1 MLFLRIFPFLWLASL
16 GCRAHPAPKHPLDGL
31 FFDLL
36 LYARRKY
43 AKHRAVC
50 PKRDGAMGAV
60 AGMVHKQILSHDE
73 FAPFQHVEA
82 GGVGR
87 DAAPTEVVV
96 RRRGGIGGANG
107 GDARHI
113 VASECDVG
121 GESVGADG
129 ETGE

>member
-1 MLFLRIFPFLWLASL
+1 M
-16 GCRAHPAPKHPLDGL
+16 
-31 FFDLL
+31 
-36 LYARRKY
+36 
-43 AKHRAVC
+43 
-50 PKRDGAMGAV
+50 
-60 AGMVHKQILSHDE
+60 
-73 FAPFQHVEA
+73 EA

-87 DAAPTEVVV
+87 DAATTEVVV